1 MFSIKA
7 ELNKILDK
15 IEEAEAET
23 VNLEKNCGDD
33 FLCSFSD
40 TDFCTEN
47 CNSCRLNNCRGCSH
61 LRECIDEGII

>member
-7 ELNKILDK
+7 ELNKILEM
-15 IEEAEAET
+15 IEKAET
-23 VNLEKNCGDD
+23 ETVSVEENCGDD

-61 LRECIDEGII
+61 LQDCIEEGLI

>member
-7 ELNKILDK
+7 ELNKILDMIEK
-15 IEEAEAET
+15 AETETVSIEE
-23 VNLEKNCGDD
+23 NCGDD

-47 CNSCRLNNCRGCSH
+47 CNGCRLNNCRGCSH
-61 LRECIDEGII
+61 LQDCIEEGLI